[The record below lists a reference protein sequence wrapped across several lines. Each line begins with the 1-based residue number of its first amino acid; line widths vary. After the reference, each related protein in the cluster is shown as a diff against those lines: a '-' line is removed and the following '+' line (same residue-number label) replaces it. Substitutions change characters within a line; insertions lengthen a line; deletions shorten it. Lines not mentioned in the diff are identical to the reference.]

1 MSASYKK
8 KSKQNLSGNDI
19 LTVVKRV
26 KPLAV
31 MCDEDSFTYE
41 LLKML
46 RSGIPPHLFACRH
59 STVDSHHCVQMSELL
74 KNTFIGSQIDS
85 I

>member
-19 LTVVKRV
+19 LTVVKGV

-31 MCDEDSFTYE
+31 VCDEDSFTYE

-46 RSGIPPHLFACRH
+46 R
-59 STVDSHHCVQMSELL
+59 
-74 KNTFIGSQIDS
+74 
-85 I
+85 